1 MKIFALLTLLLLLTG
16 LAPAV
21 CRAQSDPAQNTL
33 QQADPA
39 QVKADL
45 KRILQAPEF
54 QPEKEQEGMLARF
67 SHWLQDRWEAFLA
80 WLRKRFHWQAPK
92 PDLRAPTGSNFLA
105 ALVVPVV
112 TAVLLLAV
120 VWLLALLIRTLVR
133 NWKQNAPVKAKTTT
147 TFDIDE
153 AGADMLAEPDEW
165 LRQAQQFAE
174 ANDYR
179 RAFRA
184 VFLGI
189 LLQLDKAGAI
199 EYNRSRTNG
208 DYVRLLRTRGL
219 SALFEAF
226 RPLVFEFDL
235 RWYGNRATAE
245 EDYRRCR
252 QEYDRI
258 RQLLAAPS
266 PPNAALPMAGRA

>member
-1 MKIFALLTLLLLLTG
+1 MRALSLLCLLFLLFGLTPV
-16 LAPAV
+16 A
-21 CRAQSDPAQNTL
+21 CHAQGGPNS
-33 QQADPA
+33 ADPA

-54 QPEKEQEGMLARF
+54 QPEKEQEGFLARF
-67 SHWLQDRWEAFLA
+67 SKWMGERWQAFLT
-80 WLRKRFHWQAPK
+80 WLRKLFHFNIDP
-92 PDLRAPTGSNFLA
+92 PDIHPERGGNMLA
-105 ALVVPVV
+105 GLLVPVI

-120 VWLLALLIRTLVR
+120 VWLLALLIRALAR
-133 NWKQNAPVKAKTTT
+133 NWKQKAPLKAKTTT
-147 TFDIDE
+147 TFDIDD
-153 AGADMLAEPDEW
+153 AAADMLEEPDEW
-165 LRQAQQFAE
+165 LRQAQHFADQ
-174 ANDYR
+174 NDFR

-199 EYNRSRTNG
+199 EYNRYRTNG
-208 DYVRLLRTRGL
+208 DYIRLLRSRGL
-219 SALFEAF
+219 NALFEAF

-252 QEYDRI
+252 REYDRI
-258 RQLLAAPS
+258 RQILAAPPS
-266 PPNAALPMAGRA
+266 PNAALPMAGRA